1 MLRTNGRHTLL
12 PAPYGAGLSPIERHM
27 LLPAPYG
34 ASLEPMAKDT
44 EKLIRQLSLISFLM
58 ATGRPVSALE
68 IKREVEG
75 YSSMNDDAFARR
87 FYADRAELESLGI
100 SLQVDKPS
108 EGFFEAELYAL
119 PPENYYLPP
128 IEFTDGELAA
138 LRTAL
143 VLLDGEFAYAE
154 PLRLALQQVSWGRPS
169 PLVEGDS
176 APIDVKLAPS
186 GGGREMSQRLAKI
199 ETAISRRKTIEFSY
213 YSMQR
218 DEVSDRKVDPYHLV
232 FRNGQFYLIGHSH
245 ERDDV
250 RVFRLSRIRGKVS
263 YATKAEHDFA
273 PREDFDRRD
282 YASRA
287 DWQMGEI
294 AGSAKVF
301 LRERIAW
308 LVERDFG
315 GYGTLR
321 KATKR
326 DGAPARGWIYETEYA
341 SDRQL
346 VSWVLGW
353 RENAQLLE
361 PEDLAKEAAER
372 LDLLRKRH
380 RTGFDVANTVKRPIA
395 EGNGRPRSSNGR
407 SEAVIRPERFAR
419 LVTLAGL
426 LIGAA
431 RDETPLRVGRVL
443 EELNVTREELHEDL
457 DVLNV
462 VNFGGGTYVL
472 YAEIDG
478 DEIQVDPDT
487 YGDNFARPARL
498 LPLEAKALVAAI
510 DLFGDHLPQ
519 AGLSTAREK
528 IVEALGHDP
537 SHEGLEIAPGRDDS
551 DVVRAVNDAI
561 EGRKVLE
568 LHYYKENED
577 EFIKREV
584 EPYQLVNGPEG
595 WYLGCY
601 DLGRDDTRHF
611 RLDRMKEARV
621 TKRSFEP
628 REGVEER
635 LAEQEWLVHGE
646 VGTAG
651 VARVWVSPERA
662 RWLREERTVT
672 DELSDGAVVVELP
685 YGSTDWLVREVL
697 KGVGDLV
704 VLEPD
709 EARDA
714 VLKAVSSKA

>member
-1 MLRTNGRHTLL
+1 V
-12 PAPYGAGLSPIERHM
+12 
-27 LLPAPYG
+27 
-34 ASLEPMAKDT
+34 AKDT

-58 ATGRPVSALE
+58 ANRRPVSALE

-87 FYADRAELESLGI
+87 FYADRAELDSLGI
-100 SLQVDKPS
+100 SLQVEKPA

-143 VLLDGEFAYAE
+143 GLLDGEFAYAE

-169 PLVEGDS
+169 PLDESDTS
-176 APIDVKLAPS
+176 SIDVKLAPS
-186 GGGREMSQRLAKI
+186 GGGRELSQRLAKI

-218 DEVSDRKVDPYHLV
+218 DQVSDRKVDPYHLV

-245 ERDDV
+245 ERGEV
-250 RVFRLSRIRGKVS
+250 RVFRLSRIRAKVS
-263 YATKAEHDFA
+263 YATKAEHDFS
-273 PREDFDRRD
+273 PPEDFDRRD

-294 AGSAKVF
+294 DGTGRVF

-308 LVERDFG
+308 LVDRDFG
-315 GYGTLR
+315 GYGELR
-321 KATKR
+321 KATKQ
-326 DGAPARGWIYETEYA
+326 DGVRGRGAIYETEYA
-341 SDRQL
+341 SPRQL
-346 VSWVLGW
+346 ISWVLGW
-353 RENAQLLE
+353 RENATLLE
-361 PEDLAKEAAER
+361 PKDLAKEAAER
-372 LDLLRKRH
+372 LELLRKRH
-380 RTGFDVANTVKRPIA
+380 SGKFAVAKTVSRPMA
-395 EGNGRPRSSNGR
+395 QANGRPRTTNGR
-407 SEAVIRPERFAR
+407 SESVIRPERFAR

-431 RDETPLRVGRVL
+431 RDQTRLSVDTVM
-443 EELNVTREELHEDL
+443 EELNVNLEELREDI

-472 YAEIDG
+472 FAEIDG
-478 DEIQVDPDT
+478 NEIEVDADT

-519 AGLSTAREK
+519 AGLSTARQK
-528 IVEALGHDP
+528 IVAALGHDP
-537 SHEGLEIAPGRDDS
+537 SQEGLEIAPGRDDS
-551 DVVRAVNDAI
+551 EVVRTVNDAI
-561 EGRKVLE
+561 ERHRILE

-577 EFIKREV
+577 EFTTREV
-584 EPYQLVNGPEG
+584 EPYQLVSGPEG

-601 DLGRDDTRHF
+601 DLGKSDTRHF
-611 RLDRMKEARV
+611 RLDRMKEARL
-621 TKRSFEP
+621 TRRSFEP
-628 REGVEER
+628 REGTDER

-646 VGTAG
+646 VGSAG

-662 RWLREERTVT
+662 RWLREERTVVEELA
-672 DELSDGAVVVELP
+672 DEAVVVELP
-685 YGSTDWLVREVL
+685 YGSADWLVREIL

-704 VLEPD
+704 VLEPQD
-709 EARDA
+709 AREA
-714 VLKAVSSKA
+714 VLDAVSSR

>member
-1 MLRTNGRHTLL
+1 V
-12 PAPYGAGLSPIERHM
+12 
-27 LLPAPYG
+27 
-34 ASLEPMAKDT
+34 AKDT

-58 ATGRPVSALE
+58 ANRRPVSALE

-100 SLQVDKPS
+100 SLQVEKPA

-128 IEFTDGELAA
+128 IKFTDAELAA

-169 PLVEGDS
+169 PLNEEDS
-176 APIDVKLAPS
+176 APIDVKLTPS
-186 GGGREMSQRLAKI
+186 GAGDLSQRLGKI
-199 ETAISRRKTIEFSY
+199 ETAISRRKTIVFSY
-213 YSMQR
+213 YSMER
-218 DEVSDRKVDPYHLV
+218 NEVSDRKVDPYHLV
-232 FRNGQFYLIGHSH
+232 FRNGQFYLIGYSH

-273 PREDFDRRD
+273 PPDDFDRRD

-294 AGSAKVF
+294 VGTAKIF

-321 KATKR
+321 KATKA
-326 DGAPARGWIYETEYA
+326 DGVSGRGSVYETEYA
-341 SDRQL
+341 SPRL
-346 VSWVLGW
+346 LISWVLGW
-353 RENAQLLE
+353 RENAKLLE
-361 PEDLAKEAAER
+361 PKDLAREAAKR
-372 LDLLRKRH
+372 LELLRAH
-380 RTGFDVANTVKRPIA
+380 HSGTFAVANAVSRTVA
-395 EGNGRPRSSNGR
+395 EGAVRARSSNGR
-407 SEAVIRPERFAR
+407 SESVIRPERFAR

-431 RDETPLRVGRVL
+431 REASRLSVDKVL
-443 EELNVTREELHEDL
+443 EELNVSREELREDI

-478 DEIQVDPDT
+478 DEIEVDPDT

-537 SHEGLEIAPGRDDS
+537 SEEGLEIAPGRDDS
-551 DVVRAVNDAI
+551 QVVRTVNDAI
-561 EGRKVLE
+561 AERRVLE

-577 EFIKREV
+577 EFTKREV
-584 EPYQLVNGPEG
+584 EPYRLVSGPEG

-601 DLGRDDTRHF
+601 DLRREDTRHF
-611 RLDRMKEARV
+611 RLDRMKAARV
-621 TKRSFEP
+621 MGRSFEP
-628 REGVEER
+628 REGTKER
-635 LAEQEWLVHGE
+635 LAEQEWLAQGE
-646 VGTAG
+646 VGSAG

-662 RWLREERTVT
+662 RWLREERTVVE
-672 DELSDGAVVVELP
+672 ELSDGAVVVELP
-685 YGSTDWLVREVL
+685 YGSADWLVREIL
-697 KGVGDLV
+697 KGAGDLV
-704 VLEPD
+704 VLEP
-709 EARDA
+709 EEVR
-714 VLKAVSSKA
+714 KAVRSAVGAKQR

>member
-1 MLRTNGRHTLL
+1 LRGHWERASIL
-12 PAPYGAGLSPIERHM
+12 PVV
-27 LLPAPYG
+27 
-34 ASLEPMAKDT
+34 AKDT

-58 ATGRPVSALE
+58 ANGRPVSALE

-87 FYADRAELESLGI
+87 FYADRAELDSLGI
-100 SLQVDKPS
+100 SLQVEKPA

-143 VLLDGEFAYAE
+143 GLLDGEFAYAE

-169 PLVEGDS
+169 PLEESDS
-176 APIDVKLAPS
+176 TSIDVKLAPS
-186 GGGREMSQRLAKI
+186 GGGRELSQRLAKI

-213 YSMQR
+213 YSMER

-245 ERDDV
+245 ERDQV
-250 RVFRLSRIRGKVS
+250 RVFRLSRIRAKVS

-273 PREDFDRRD
+273 PPEDFDRRD

-294 AGSAKVF
+294 GGTGRVF

-315 GYGTLR
+315 AYGNLR
-321 KATKR
+321 KPTKQ
-326 DGAPARGWIYETEYA
+326 DGVRGRGAIYETEYA
-341 SDRQL
+341 SPRQL
-346 VSWVLGW
+346 ISWVLGW
-353 RENAQLLE
+353 RVNAKLLE
-361 PEDLAKEAAER
+361 PEDLAREATRR
-372 LDLLRKRH
+372 LELLRKRH
-380 RTGFDVANTVKRPIA
+380 SRKFTVAKTVSRPLA
-395 EGNGRPRSSNGR
+395 GGSRPLAQANGRPRSANGR
-407 SEAVIRPERFAR
+407 SESVIRPERFAR

-431 RDETPLRVGRVL
+431 RRQARLSVDTVL
-443 EELNVTREELHEDL
+443 DELNVSLGELSEDI

-478 DEIQVDPDT
+478 DEIEVDADT

-519 AGLSTAREK
+519 AGLSTARQK

-537 SHEGLEIAPGRDDS
+537 SQEGLEIAPGRDDS
-551 DVVRAVNDAI
+551 DVVRTVNDAI
-561 EGRKVLE
+561 ERRRVLE

-577 EFIKREV
+577 EFVTREV
-584 EPYQLVNGPEG
+584 EPYQLVSGPEG

-601 DLGRDDTRHF
+601 DLGKSDTRHF
-611 RLDRMKEARV
+611 RLDRMKEARL
-621 TKRSFEP
+621 TRRSFEP
-628 REGVEER
+628 RQGTDER

-646 VGTAG
+646 VGSAG

-662 RWLREERTVT
+662 RWLREERTVVEELA
-672 DELSDGAVVVELP
+672 DEAVVVELP
-685 YGSTDWLVREVL
+685 YGSADWLVREIL

-704 VLEPD
+704 VLEPAD
-709 EARDA
+709 ARKA
-714 VLKAVSSKA
+714 VLEAVSGK

>member
-1 MLRTNGRHTLL
+1 V
-12 PAPYGAGLSPIERHM
+12 
-27 LLPAPYG
+27 
-34 ASLEPMAKDT
+34 AKDT

-58 ATGRPVSALE
+58 ANGRPVSALE

-100 SLQVDKPS
+100 SLQVEKPA

-143 VLLDGEFAYAE
+143 GLLDGEFAYAE

-169 PLVEGDS
+169 PLEQDDS
-176 APIDVKLAPS
+176 ASIDVKLAPS
-186 GGGREMSQRLAKI
+186 GGGRELSQRLAKI

-213 YSMQR
+213 YTMQR
-218 DEVSDRKVDPYHLV
+218 DQVSDRKVDPYHLV
-232 FRNGQFYLIGHSH
+232 FRSGQFYLIGHSH
-245 ERDDV
+245 ERDEV
-250 RVFRLSRIRGKVS
+250 RVFRLSRIRAKVS

-273 PREDFDRRD
+273 PPEDFDRRD

-294 AGSAKVF
+294 EGTARVF
-301 LRERIAW
+301 VRERIAW
-308 LVERDFG
+308 LVERDFEA
-315 GYGTLR
+315 YGTLR
-321 KATKR
+321 KPTKE
-326 DGAPARGWIYETEYA
+326 DGAPGRGSIYETEYA
-341 SDRQL
+341 SPRQL
-346 VSWVLGW
+346 ISWVLGW
-353 RENAQLLE
+353 RENAKLLE
-361 PEDLAKEAAER
+361 PQDLAEEATER
-372 LDLLRKRH
+372 LKLLRGRH
-380 RTGFDVANTVKRPIA
+380 TGDLSLAKTVARPLA
-395 EGNGRPRSSNGR
+395 QGNGRPRSTSGR
-407 SEAVIRPERFAR
+407 SESVIRPERFAR

-431 RDETPLRVGRVL
+431 REQGRLSVDTVL
-443 EELNVTREELHEDL
+443 DELNVSRDELREDI

-472 YAEIDG
+472 YAEIDK
-478 DEIQVDPDT
+478 DEIEVDPDT

-519 AGLSTAREK
+519 AGLSTARQK
-528 IVEALGHDP
+528 IVGTLGHDP
-537 SHEGLEIAPGRDDS
+537 SQEGLEIAPGRDDS
-551 DVVRAVNDAI
+551 DVVRTVNDAI
-561 EGRKVLE
+561 ERHRVLE

-577 EFIKREV
+577 EFVKREV
-584 EPYQLVNGPEG
+584 EPYQLVSGPEG

-601 DLGRDDTRHF
+601 DLGRGDTRHF
-611 RLDRMKEARV
+611 RLDRMKEARL
-621 TKRSFEP
+621 TRRSFEP
-628 REGVEER
+628 REGTDER

-646 VGTAG
+646 VGSAG

-662 RWLREERTVT
+662 RWLREERTVVEELA
-672 DELSDGAVVVELP
+672 DEAVVVELP
-685 YGSTDWLVREVL
+685 YGSVDWLVREIL

-704 VLEPD
+704 VLEPED
-709 EARDA
+709 ARQA
-714 VLKAVSSKA
+714 VLTAVSSKR